1 MLFITFPKRFYE
13 KSFKLENSN
22 ISMLDVSSIGLQIL
36 FIGELFGDLTLVLKI
51 FTLLAIYSFITQHMG
66 KGPASIIIMIVM
78 VWFIMLD
85 NFMIF
90 GGIYVLYMMMALGF
104 SGTIIDFFFVNQQ
117 SGGGEKHPGAPNTG
131 NQVLQRQNA
140 IRRMGR

>member
-1 MLFITFPKRFYE
+1 
-13 KSFKLENSN
+13 
-22 ISMLDVSSIGLQIL
+22 MLDVSSIGLQIL